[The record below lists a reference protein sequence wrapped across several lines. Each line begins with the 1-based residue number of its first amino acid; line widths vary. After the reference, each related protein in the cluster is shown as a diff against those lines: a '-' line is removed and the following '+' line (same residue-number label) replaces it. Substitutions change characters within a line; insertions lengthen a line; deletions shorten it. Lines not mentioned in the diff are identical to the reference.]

1 MKNQNYNYYED
12 LKYISKRL
20 DNEIIILNPLRYLPF
35 YMIFNKLSCNYNLY
49 YIKKLPFT
57 SYFQENLNSAKEV
70 SRSMIVKTK
79 IGIILP
85 LYMTLDYFLTDNSN
99 KFKEFLYWH
108 LLCSFAI
115 PYYFM
120 NLTTKLISPLSFS
133 KDYEF
138 GKLKFNI
145 ISFTTYFV
153 LIHLL
158 RKNKHM
164 IFSDTK
170 NDVVI
175 SKKEEVKVIS
185 KTEKVLEVEKIKNES
200 QIKPIINT
208 QTKKADEEPIIS
220 IVEKKSNILER
231 YSINLVFD
239 DKDVKCVI
247 NKL

>member
-12 LKYISKRL
+12 LKYITKRL
-20 DNEIIILNPLRYLPF
+20 DNEMIILNPLRYLPF
-35 YMIFNKLSCNYNLY
+35 YMMFNKLSCNYNLY

-99 KFKEFLYWH
+99 NFKEFFSWH

-145 ISFTTYFV
+145 ISFTAYFV

-158 RKNKHM
+158 RKNKNL
-164 IFSDTK
+164 IFSDSK
-170 NDVVI
+170 YDVVI
-175 SKKEEVKVIS
+175 NKKEEGKGIS
-185 KTEKVLEVEKIKNES
+185 KTEIVREVEKVNNES

-208 QTKKADEEPIIS
+208 QIKKNEEPMIS
-220 IVEKKSNILER
+220 LVEKKSAILQR